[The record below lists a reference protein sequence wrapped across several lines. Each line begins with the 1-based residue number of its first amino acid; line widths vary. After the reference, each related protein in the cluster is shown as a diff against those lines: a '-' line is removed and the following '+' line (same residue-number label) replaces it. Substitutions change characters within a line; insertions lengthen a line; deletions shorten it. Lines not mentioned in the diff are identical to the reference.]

1 MTIKHWVNPIIIGL
15 LILFSLP
22 IKLTALQQWLES
34 IFLVSLPIKLSLY
47 TLFLPPV
54 AVLCLIWNRRRAEGI
69 WLQFRWP
76 LIIIL
81 FLFCWM
87 WLGAITSDYMKL
99 ALKHS
104 GRYSIL
110 LLTFIA
116 FLFALDSESSK
127 SSSRVFSGI
136 YIILMGLT
144 FLDHYGQVSIVGILA
159 SLGMKMDLFH
169 SGVGFSG
176 TDWGSIQQVKDNFI
190 FMYPSS
196 FFEHRNPYAVVS
208 AGMFFWGIYNLKHSW
223 FFSSLVIISALWS
236 LVIAGSRN
244 GLLTFFLI
252 LLLLLILTVRQT
264 RHLRTF
270 FVFALIAVSL
280 LGFIFYSIES
290 ETANRT
296 RSSLNRLTTVRSYK
310 DLEKIDLRFTMYRIS
325 FEVGL
330 KSKSIFGSG
339 TKTSGHEMFNNSK
352 ELASNFLPETR
363 KIWAERYNSHNALL
377 TIWIEMG
384 WVGLIAVLL
393 FLWLWFRPALRGP
406 PLLMMPMLAVCVGQI
421 LDYFVWEIFFMAFQS
436 FFFAYFAAKVYLEEG
451 NPIAQAP
458 DTLNHQDEA

>member
-1 MTIKHWVNPIIIGL
+1 MTIKHWLNPIFIGL

-22 IKLTALQQWLES
+22 IKLPALQQWLES

-54 AVLCLIWNRRRAEGI
+54 AVLCLIWNRSRAKGI
-69 WLQFRWP
+69 WIQFRWP
-76 LIIIL
+76 LTIIL

-144 FLDHYGQVSIVGILA
+144 FLDHYGQFSIVEILA
-159 SLGMKMDLFH
+159 SIGMKIDLFH

-176 TDWGSIQQVKDNFI
+176 TDWNSIRGVKGGQYNFI
-190 FMYPSS
+190 SLYPSS

-223 FFSSLVIISALWS
+223 FFSSMVIISALWS

-264 RHLRTF
+264 RHSRKF
-270 FVFALIAVSL
+270 FVFTLISVSL
-280 LGFIFYSIES
+280 SGFIFYSIES

-296 RSSLNRLTTVRSYK
+296 MASLNRLTTVRSYK

-325 FEVGL
+325 FDVGL
-330 KSKSIFGSG
+330 KSTSIFGSG
-339 TKTSGHEMFNNSK
+339 TKTSGHEIFNNSK
-352 ELASNFLPETR
+352 ALASNFLPETR

-406 PLLMMPMLAVCVGQI
+406 PLLMMPMLTVCVGQI

-436 FFFAYFAAKVYLEEG
+436 FFFAHFAAT
-451 NPIAQAP
+451 IAFKEMDQSSS
-458 DTLNHQDEA
+458 

>member
-1 MTIKHWVNPIIIGL
+1 MTIKNWVNPIIIGL

-34 IFLVSLPIKLSLY
+34 IFLVSLPIKLSLF

-54 AVLCLIWNRRRAEGI
+54 AVLCLIWNRRRAEAI

-76 LIIIL
+76 LIIIF

-127 SSSRVFSGI
+127 NSSRVFLGI

-144 FLDHYGQVSIVGILA
+144 FLDHYGQISIVGILA
-159 SLGMKMDLFH
+159 ILGMKMDLFH

-176 TDWGSIQQVKDNFI
+176 TDWGRIRHLNDNFI

-264 RHLRTF
+264 RHSRTF

-330 KSKSIFGSG
+330 KSTSIFGSG

-421 LDYFVWEIFFMAFQS
+421 LDYFVWEIFFIAFQN
-436 FFFAYFAAKVYLEEG
+436 FFFAHFAATITFQEMD
-451 NPIAQAP
+451 QSSS
-458 DTLNHQDEA
+458 

>member
-1 MTIKHWVNPIIIGL
+1 MTIKHWLNPTFIGL

-22 IKLTALQQWLES
+22 IKLPALQQWLES

-54 AVLCLIWNRRRAEGI
+54 AVLCLIWNRSRAKGI
-69 WLQFRWP
+69 WIQFRWP
-76 LIIIL
+76 LTIIL

-144 FLDHYGQVSIVGILA
+144 FLDHYGQFSIVEILA
-159 SLGMKMDLFH
+159 SIGMKIDLFH

-176 TDWGSIQQVKDNFI
+176 TDWNSIRGVKGGQYNFI
-190 FMYPSS
+190 SLYPSS

-223 FFSSLVIISALWS
+223 FFSSMVIISALWS

-252 LLLLLILTVRQT
+252 FLLLLILTVRQT
-264 RHLRTF
+264 RHSRKF
-270 FVFALIAVSL
+270 FVFTLISVFLS
-280 LGFIFYSIES
+280 GFIFYSIES

-296 RSSLNRLTTVRSYK
+296 MSGLNRLTTVRSYK
-310 DLEKIDLRFTMYRIS
+310 DLEKMDLRFTMYRIS

-339 TKTSGHEMFNNSK
+339 TKTSGHEMFNYSK
-352 ELASNFLPETR
+352 ELASNFLPETH
-363 KIWAERYNSHNALL
+363 KIWADRYNSHNALL

-384 WVGLIAVLL
+384 WVGLIAVLI

-436 FFFAYFAAKVYLEEG
+436 FFFAHFAATITFQEMD
-451 NPIAQAP
+451 QSSS
-458 DTLNHQDEA
+458 